1 MFLISNTVIQCIAVR
16 LPFSASDRREII
28 FKLKLTRTFM
38 TFSHLRNLK
47 GIFKL
52 DKTNGFDLYHDVCCL

>member
-1 MFLISNTVIQCIAVR
+1 
-16 LPFSASDRREII
+16 
-28 FKLKLTRTFM
+28 M

-52 DKTNGFDLYHDVCCL
+52 DKTNGFDLYHDICCL